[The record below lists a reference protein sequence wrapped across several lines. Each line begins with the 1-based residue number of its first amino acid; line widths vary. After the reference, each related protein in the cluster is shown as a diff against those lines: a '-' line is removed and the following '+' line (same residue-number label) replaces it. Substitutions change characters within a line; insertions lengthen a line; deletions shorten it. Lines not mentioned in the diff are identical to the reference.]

1 MDVKRPSE
9 EWIAN
14 FECLCLFKPPPFFF
28 FLSRCCVDLLTMVF
42 SDMQEQK
49 LRIRWIKILKT
60 DKGQI
65 DLIRC
70 PGLVVQGNRAN
81 NITVDG

>member
-1 MDVKRPSE
+1 MGPGEERLSE
-9 EWIAN
+9 EWVDN
-14 FECLCLFKPPPFFF
+14 FKCLWLFKSPPF
-28 FLSRCCVDLLTMVF
+28 LSWCCVDMFTMAC
-42 SDMQEQK
+42 SEMQEQK
-49 LRIRWIKILKT
+49 QRWFKILKT
-60 DKGQI
+60 DKGKI